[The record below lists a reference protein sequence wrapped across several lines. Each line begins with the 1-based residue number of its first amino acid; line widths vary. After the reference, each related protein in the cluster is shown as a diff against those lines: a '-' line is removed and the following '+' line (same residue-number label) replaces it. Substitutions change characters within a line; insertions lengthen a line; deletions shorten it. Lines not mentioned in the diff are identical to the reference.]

1 MSYGVRGSCVGVGV
15 VCEGGSRRAGSFAKR
30 GVGLN
35 GRLAVVVGGTM
46 TELADLGMA
55 WL

>member
-1 MSYGVRGSCVGVGV
+1 MEPADRVLLSA
-15 VCEGGSRRAGSFAKR
+15 GGSRRAGSFAER

-55 WL
+55 WQ